1 MNKYNK
7 KALIKFTLIYFL
19 STAFFIH
26 ILGYLYFAQQKTLIL
41 QRYALSM
48 HQYIVTQKQ
57 TNYTYTKEGYSYEFI
72 PVVKIR
78 YELPSKKDGFYTKVF
93 PRINNKN
100 NILIRVQADIIE
112 NEIKEAKQFV
122 ILWQILLHVIF
133 LLISFILAIISL
145 KPMNETISHLDRFI
159 KDLIHDLNTPATA
172 ILLNSKMLYQD
183 ISDEKVLKKINRIE
197 RSAKNIASLYE
208 NLEILLD
215 KNVTKSKINLFPI
228 LVQKIE
234 NYKLMYPNIQINLE
248 QKDIVVFTNEKAIM
262 RIIDNLLSNAC
273 KYTNENPTID
283 ISFDSN
289 NLCIKDNG
297 KGIKF
302 PQKVFERSYTESENG
317 HGIGMH
323 IVHRL
328 IIALEMDIEIISIK
342 EEGTTIKLKFESI
355 NQ

>member
-19 STAFFIH
+19 STAFFIL
-26 ILGYLYFAQQKTLIL
+26 ILGYLYFVQQKTLIL

-57 TNYTYTKEGYSYEFI
+57 TNYTHIKEGYSYKFI
-72 PVVKIR
+72 PTVEIR
-78 YELPSKKDGFYTKVF
+78 YELPSKKDGFYTKIF

-100 NILIRVQADIIE
+100 NILIRVQANIID
-112 NEIKEAKQFV
+112 NEIQKAKQLI

-133 LLISFILAIISL
+133 LLISVILAKISL

-208 NLEILLD
+208 NLEILLN
-215 KNVTKSKINLFPI
+215 KNIKKTKINLLPI
-228 LVQKIE
+228 LNQKVE
-234 NYKLMYPNIQINLE
+234 NYKLLYPHIQIHKD
-248 QKDIVVFTNEKAIM
+248 QKDMIVFTNEKAIM
-262 RIIDNLLSNAC
+262 IILDNILSNAC
-273 KYTNENPTID
+273 KYSSQNPSINIHFEQNTLSI
-283 ISFDSN
+283 N
-289 NLCIKDNG
+289 DNG

-302 PQKVFERSYTESENG
+302 PEKVFERSYTESENG

-328 IIALEMDIEIISIK
+328 ILELNMHIK
-342 EEGTTIKLKFESI
+342 IFSKEKKGTTIVLLF
-355 NQ
+355 